1 MEHDKD
7 TKIVEANPRPLAE
20 APVEAG
26 TVREYGSL
34 HVDGLDPVFETQ
46 AKLVN
51 HAVQVIGM
59 GKVWQDIPSC
69 SLRLTSTVSM
79 GFIRSVRLWLAM
91 RSGKPDH
98 HINISGATSANLYLA
113 LANHSLRRS
122 RAGCR

>member
-26 TVREYGSL
+26 SVREYGSL

-79 GFIRSVRLWLAM
+79 GFIRSVWLWLAM
-91 RSGKPDH
+91 RSGKLG
-98 HINISGATSANLYLA
+98 HIDVAGPTSANPTPA

-122 RAGCR
+122 RAGRR